1 MKNLYNENPKIT
13 KNKITEDTRQ
23 QENIMFQDGKIL

>member
-23 QENIMFQDGKIL
+23 QENIHVSR